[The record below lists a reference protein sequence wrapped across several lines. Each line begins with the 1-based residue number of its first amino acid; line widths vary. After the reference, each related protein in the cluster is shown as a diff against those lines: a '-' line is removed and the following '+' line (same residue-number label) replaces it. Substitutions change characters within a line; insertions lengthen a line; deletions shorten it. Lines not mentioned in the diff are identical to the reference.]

1 MNRRSD
7 ERDHL
12 TLQVLLLAEQEI
24 TTLLDIERRKSI
36 HTGMTDISNDQDVKS
51 HSQPTSVDD
60 LTLTLQEQLSPE

>member
-24 TTLLDIERRKSI
+24 TTLLDIEPLI
-36 HTGMTDISNDQDVKS
+36 VLDQSPVAL
-51 HSQPTSVDD
+51 
-60 LTLTLQEQLSPE
+60 LTA